1 MRFYLNIRIPL
12 NLLGVYQ
19 KEVILNAK
27 KFPGDSDSKETAYS
41 VGDLGSIPGLGRSP
55 REWNSYPLQYSVL
68 ENSTDRGA

>member
-55 REWNSYPLQYSVL
+55 GEWNSYPLQYSVL